1 MKKLTKK
8 LSVMAMTLLL
18 VGLLVSPGFSAIK
31 FGVKGGFSLANLSFD
46 PEISGVDLKSKAGF
60 VGGVSMNIGLS
71 RMFSLQPEVLYVQKG
86 SKFSEGIN
94 GDSFELKI
102 NVDYLEIPL
111 LLNLSF
117 QKEGSSFVPSI
128 FAGPYIGLNTS
139 AKIKETYDGE
149 TYTEDIK
156 DYIKDTDFGL
166 TFGVGLGKQL
176 GAGKI
181 FLDIRYDLGLTNI
194 IDIPEGEGDG
204 ESVKTR
210 TWLFMIGYSF

>member
-1 MKKLTKK
+1 MKKLSKK
-8 LSVMAMTLLL
+8 LSVMVITLLL
-18 VGLLVSPGFSAIK
+18 IGLLVSPSFSAIK
-31 FGVKGGFSLANLSFD
+31 FGVKGGLSLANLSFEPGI
-46 PEISGVDLKSKAGF
+46 PEVDFKSKAGF

-94 GDSFELKI
+94 GDSYEVKI
-102 NVDYLEIPL
+102 NFDYLEIPL

-117 QKEGSSFVPSI
+117 QKEGSSFAPSI

-139 AKIKETYDGE
+139 AKAKATYGGE
-149 TYTEDIK
+149 TYTEDLK

-166 TFGVGLGKQL
+166 TFGIGLGKQL
-176 GAGKI
+176 GAGKLL
-181 FLDIRYDLGLTNI
+181 LDVRYDLGLTNI
-194 IDIPEGEGDG
+194 VEDAAEGE
-204 ESVKTR
+204 SAKTR